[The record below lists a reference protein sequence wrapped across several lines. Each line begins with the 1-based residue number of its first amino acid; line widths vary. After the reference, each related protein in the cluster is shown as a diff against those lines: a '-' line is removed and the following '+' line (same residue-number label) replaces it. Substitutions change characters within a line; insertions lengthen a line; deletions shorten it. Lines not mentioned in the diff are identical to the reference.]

1 MSTGVLANLIG
12 PDGIIILVVLVVVLL
27 FGGSKLPKLAR
38 GLGAASH
45 EFKKGVE
52 SGETEETSAETDKE
66 RGRS

>member
-52 SGETEETSAETDKE
+52 SGDAEETSAETDKE

>member
-1 MSTGVLANLIG
+1 VLANLIG

-45 EFKKGVE
+45 EFRKGME
-52 SGETEETSAETDKE
+52 SGESDDSGAGADKE
-66 RGRS
+66 HDHS